1 MLKNTFTDRAA
12 LYGVITKVVQG
23 GAGLI
28 TAIFILRFFSP
39 AVQGYYYTFA
49 NILALQ
55 IFLELG
61 ISTVISTF
69 AAHEWAKLSLD
80 REGGITGDHRSLS
93 RLKSLTSKVV
103 RWYAYGSLLLF
114 CLLVFVG
121 LWFFD
126 TGNSVDPVSWKYPW
140 LALCLIASLNF
151 VLTPAWAL
159 LSGCGQYLRLNTYRL
174 IETIFRYV
182 VLWSCISMGA
192 SLWSAVGALAFSV
205 VAGSIFLLVRY
216 RRFFRALLERNTDGD
231 FDWFTELAP
240 LQFRIAISWISGYF
254 VFSIFVPAMFYFHGA
269 EDAGRMGMTWALVSG
284 LSGVASTWLQVQAPG
299 FSMMVAKGNFG
310 ALDAAGWRTLL
321 IGIMV
326 FLMGVG
332 IILSGLFLL
341 EMYRPELANRF
352 ISIWPIT
359 LFLVAECLHQ
369 ISMVQSTYL
378 RAFKQEPFLGV
389 SVVSALVIGTGT
401 LWLTPKFG
409 AYGPAV
415 SYLTGVTIGLGWGT
429 FIFVRCRKQWTSPAL
444 G

>member
-1 MLKNTFTDRAA
+1 
-12 LYGVITKVVQG
+12 
-23 GAGLI
+23 
-28 TAIFILRFFSP
+28 
-39 AVQGYYYTFA
+39 
-49 NILALQ
+49 
-55 IFLELG
+55 
-61 ISTVISTF
+61 
-69 AAHEWAKLSLD
+69 
-80 REGGITGDHRSLS
+80 
-93 RLKSLTSKVV
+93 
-103 RWYAYGSLLLF
+103 
-114 CLLVFVG
+114 
-121 LWFFD
+121 
-126 TGNSVDPVSWKYPW
+126 
-140 LALCLIASLNF
+140 
-151 VLTPAWAL
+151 
-159 LSGCGQYLRLNTYRL
+159 
-174 IETIFRYV
+174 
-182 VLWSCISMGA
+182 MGA
-192 SLWSAVGALAFSV
+192 SLWSAVGTLAFSV

-326 FLMGVG
+326 FLMGAG